1 MATRIN
7 NLEGFGKASVA
18 ELRNVAKE
26 AIARR
31 EAIRELGK
39 TICKA
44 VAFDNQENYMVI
56 FNEKK
61 VENIH

>member
-1 MATRIN
+1 MAIRI
-7 NLEGFGKASVA
+7 NLEGFGRAT
-18 ELRNVAKE
+18 ELRKQAKT
-26 AIARR
+26 AIVRR

-44 VAFDNQENYMVI
+44 IAFDNQENYVVI

-61 VENIH
+61 VEQIH